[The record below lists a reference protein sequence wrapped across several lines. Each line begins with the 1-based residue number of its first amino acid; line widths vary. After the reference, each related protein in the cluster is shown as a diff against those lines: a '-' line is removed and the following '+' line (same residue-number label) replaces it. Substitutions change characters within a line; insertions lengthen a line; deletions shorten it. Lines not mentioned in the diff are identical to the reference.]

1 MPRVRRRKACIINN
15 TSTRRR
21 LKMLRIWWDVLPQY
35 QWIPIRCLQKT
46 TQKDLTSSQPPSQTA
61 QQANKSINS
70 RQLTARLIGL
80 RTSTQN
86 CTNPATYNLLNKLQR
101 SMVAHQLSK
110 VIRIDI
116 RLSEVRVHLKLAPFR
131 QQTKR
136 KTSVI
141 LARTLQ
147 VPSKLLIKVVTL
159 WPSSAIKWLRIE
171 YRKLQVTKVNN
182 KVNNKVNQHLLSKIK
197 DKNLK
202 LKPIISS
209 IAVTIKIANSRQ
221 GCSKVRWITR
231 IKWLKTIVRA
241 IHKYKAIRQ
250 CFSARSEV
258 QPALQKLNNKLIKID
273 EGHLSRQQL
282 VRTHLLLV
290 NLPRISNIN
299 YHSKRLQIDPKV
311 RVLARNLLG
320 VSRI

>member
-86 CTNPATYNLLNKLQR
+86 CTNPATYNLHNKLQR

-116 RLSEVRVHLKLAPFR
+116 RLSEVRVHLRLAQPR

-171 YRKLQVTKVNN
+171 YRKFQVTKVNN
-182 KVNNKVNQHLLSKIK
+182 KVNNKVNQHLLSKTK

-209 IAVTIKIANSRQ
+209 IAVIIKIANSRQ

-231 IKWLKTIVRA
+231 IKWLQTIVRA

-258 QPALQKLNNKLIKID
+258 QRALQKLNNKPIRID

-299 YHSKRLQIDPKV
+299 YHSKRLRIDPKV
-311 RVLARNLLG
+311 RVLARNLLD